1 MAKITAIRNVI
12 SATAEANSS
21 SREENKLPISGKEKN
36 LLASAGPNDRYRE
49 VKEFVRSNFVEGLDY
64 AMLPKCTKPSIL
76 KSGAIKVCR
85 YLELI
90 PQPTIITERFDAEN
104 SLVSFTVSVS
114 LLDKEGRNVCTGIG
128 FADSREAKF
137 GTASA
142 FNVANTVLKL
152 AKKRALVDAIT
163 YYL

>member
-1 MAKITAIRNVI
+1 MAKITAIRDVI

-21 SREENKLPISGKEKN
+21 TREENKLPISEKEKS
-36 LLASAGPNDRYRE
+36 LLASTGANDPYGE
-49 VKEFVRSNFVEGLDY
+49 VKEFIKSNFIEGIDY

-114 LLDKEGRNVCTGIG
+114 LLNKEGRNVCTGIG
-128 FADSREAKF
+128 FADSRESKF
-137 GTASA
+137 GTALA

-163 YYL
+163 YLL

>member
-1 MAKITAIRNVI
+1 MAKITAIRDII
-12 SATAEANSS
+12 STAAEANPGTQ
-21 SREENKLPISGKEKN
+21 EEYKTPILEKEKN
-36 LLASAGPNDRYRE
+36 LLASTGANDRYGE
-49 VKEFVRSNFVEGLDY
+49 VKEFIRSNFVEGLDY

-90 PQPTIITERFDAEN
+90 PQPTIINERFDTEN
-104 SLVSFTVSVS
+104 SLVSFTVAVS